1 MSRNVPPEKD
11 VGRAADPTT
20 GLSATNTAVEAIA
33 RALLYEGY
41 VLYPYRAD
49 ALKNRHRW
57 TVGGLVPRAYGE
69 RHAEPWS
76 LQAECLIHGDADSRL
91 SVGLRFLRP
100 VGTASLWQEAVEE
113 QFIVP
118 DLPLVGQD
126 SQPVRWTYRAGPDDT
141 PVTAAV
147 EFSSADVGD
156 SVFRIRVRAENHT
169 ALDDANVTRDEAML
183 RGLAS
188 AHVVL
193 GVRGGRF
200 VSLADPP
207 AELKALADGCRN
219 VGVWPVLVGDPGR
232 CDTVLASPII
242 LEDFPRVAPES
253 PGDFFDGTEIDEML
267 ALRIRTL
274 TDDEKRQM
282 ATLDPRTRALLERV
296 EGLSDAGLARLH
308 GAVRTPRPGDR
319 VRLRPNGRA
328 DAFDLLLAGKSAT
341 VASVETDFEGNTYV
355 TVTVD
360 DDPGRD
366 LGATGMPGHRFFFRP
381 DEVELL

>member
-1 MSRNVPPEKD
+1 MS
-11 VGRAADPTT
+11 
-20 GLSATNTAVEAIA
+20 TAVEAIA

-57 TVGGLVPRAYGE
+57 TVGGLVPRTYGE
-69 RHAEPWS
+69 LHNEPSS
-76 LQAECLIHGDADSRL
+76 LQAECLVHGDVNSRL

-100 VGTASLWQEAVEE
+100 VGPPTEWQEGVEE
-113 QFIVP
+113 QFTVP
-118 DLPLVGQD
+118 DVPLVGQVF
-126 SQPVRWTYRAGPDDT
+126 QPVQWVYRAGPDDS
-141 PVTAAV
+141 PVTAVV
-147 EFSSADVGD
+147 EFSAAGVGD
-156 SVFRIRVRAENHT
+156 GVFRIRVRVENVSQ
-169 ALDDANVTRDEAML
+169 LDDPDRLTRDQAML

-193 GVRGGRF
+193 GIRGGRS
-200 VSLADPP
+200 VSMTEPP
-207 AELKALADGCRN
+207 AELKALAEGCRN
-219 VGVWPVLVGDPGR
+219 IGVWPVLVGDPGR
-232 CDTVLASPII
+232 CDTVLASPVI

-282 ATLDPRTRALLERV
+282 AALDPRTRALLERV

-308 GAVRTPRPGDR
+308 GAARTPRPGDR
-319 VRLRPNGRA
+319 VRLRPGGRA
-328 DAFDLLLAGKSAT
+328 DAFDLLLAGKTAT

>member
-1 MSRNVPPEKD
+1 MN
-11 VGRAADPTT
+11 TT
-20 GLSATNTAVEAIA
+20 TVEPIA

-57 TVGGLVPRAYGE
+57 AIGGLVPRAHG
-69 RHAEPWS
+69 EPWF
-76 LQAECLIHGDADSRL
+76 LQVECLARGDADARL

-100 VGTASLWQEAVEE
+100 VGRADDWQEAVEE
-113 QFIVP
+113 AFTVP
-118 DLPLVGQD
+118 DLPVVGQV
-126 SQPVRWTYRAGPDDT
+126 SQPVRWHYRAG

-147 EFSSADVGD
+147 EFCSEDLGD
-156 SVFRIRVRAENHT
+156 GLYRVRVRVE
-169 ALDDANVTRDEAML
+169 NVTAIDE
-183 RGLAS
+183 RVSRSEVTLAS
-188 AHVVL
+188 AHIVL
-193 GVRGGRF
+193 GVCGGRF
-200 VSLADPP
+200 VSLTDPP
-207 AELKALADGCRN
+207 DGLKPLAEACRN

-253 PGDFFDGTEIDEML
+253 PGDFFDATEIDEML

-296 EGLSDAGLARLH
+296 ETMSDAGLARLH
-308 GAVRTPRPGDR
+308 GAVRTPGPGDR
-319 VRLRPNGRA
+319 VRLRPSGRA
-328 DAFDLLLAGKSAT
+328 DAIDLMLGGKAAT
-341 VASVETDFEGNTYV
+341 VASVETDFEGKTYV

>member
-1 MSRNVPPEKD
+1 M
-11 VGRAADPTT
+11 
-20 GLSATNTAVEAIA
+20 NTAVEAIA

-57 TVGGLVPRAYGE
+57 TVGGLVPRTYGE
-69 RHAEPWS
+69 LHSEPWS
-76 LQAECLIHGDADSRL
+76 LQAECLVHGDADSRL

-100 VGTASLWQEAVEE
+100 VGPPTEWQEAAEE
-113 QFIVP
+113 EFTVP
-118 DLPLVGQD
+118 DVPLVGQV
-126 SQPVRWTYRAGPDDT
+126 SRPVQWVYRTGPDEA
-141 PVTAAV
+141 PVLAAV
-147 EFSSADVGD
+147 EFSSTGVADGL
-156 SVFRIRVRAENHT
+156 FRLRVRVEN
-169 ALDDANVTRDEAML
+169 ASPLDGADGLTRDQAML

-188 AHVVL
+188 AHVIL

-200 VSLADPP
+200 VSLTDPP
-207 AELKALADGCRN
+207 AELTALAEGCRN

-296 EGLSDAGLARLH
+296 EGLADAGLARLH

-328 DAFDLLLAGKSAT
+328 DAFDLMLAGKAAT

>member
-1 MSRNVPPEKD
+1 MN
-11 VGRAADPTT
+11 T
-20 GLSATNTAVEAIA
+20 TAVEPIA

-57 TVGGLVPRAYGE
+57 TLGGLVPRECGD
-69 RHAEPWS
+69 PWF
-76 LQAECLIHGDADSRL
+76 LQTECLVRADDDARL

-100 VGTASLWQEAVEE
+100 VGRAEADWQEAVEE
-113 QFIVP
+113 AFTVP
-118 DLPLVGQD
+118 DVPVVD
-126 SQPVRWTYRAGPDDT
+126 PVSQPVRWNYGAGL
-141 PVTAAV
+141 VTATV
-147 EFSSADVGD
+147 EFSAVCLGGGLY
-156 SVFRIRVRAENHT
+156 RVRVRVE
-169 ALDDANVTRDEAML
+169 NVTPSDGRVSRSEL
-183 RGLAS
+183 TLAS

-193 GVRGGRF
+193 GVRDGRF
-200 VSLADPP
+200 ISLTDPPEELKRLAD
-207 AELKALADGCRN
+207 DCRN

-232 CDTVLASPII
+232 CDTVLVSPII

-253 PGDFFDGTEIDEML
+253 PGDFFDATEIDEML

-282 ATLDPRTRALLERV
+282 GILDPRTRALLERV
-296 EGLSDAGLARLH
+296 ETMSDAGLARLH

-319 VRLRPNGRA
+319 VRLRPEGRA
-328 DAFDLLLAGKSAT
+328 DAIDLLLAGKAAT
-341 VASVETDFEGNTYV
+341 VASVETDFEGQTYV

-381 DEVELL
+381 AEVELL

>member
-1 MSRNVPPEKD
+1 M
-11 VGRAADPTT
+11 
-20 GLSATNTAVEAIA
+20 NTAVEPIA
-33 RALLYEGY
+33 CALLYEGY

-57 TVGGLVPRAYGE
+57 TLGGLVPRAHG
-69 RHAEPWS
+69 EPWF
-76 LQAECLIHGDADSRL
+76 LQAECLVHGDADSRL

-100 VGTASLWQEAVEE
+100 VGRADTEWQEAVEE
-113 QFIVP
+113 SFTVP
-118 DLPLVGQD
+118 DVPLVGQV
-126 SQPVRWTYRAGPDDT
+126 SQPVRWSYRAGPDET

-147 EFSSADVGD
+147 EYKAVPVGEGLY
-156 SVFRIRVRAENHT
+156 RVRVRVE
-169 ALDDANVTRDEAML
+169 NVTAIEDGASREAVTL
-183 RGLAS
+183 RTLAS

-193 GVRGGRF
+193 GVCAGRF
-200 VSLADPP
+200 ASLTDPP
-207 AELKALADGCRN
+207 DELKQLAAGCRN

-253 PGDFFDGTEIDEML
+253 PGDFFDATEIDEML

-296 EGLSDAGLARLH
+296 ETMSDAGLARLH
-308 GAVRTPRPGDR
+308 GATRTPRPGDR
-319 VRLRPNGRA
+319 VCLRPSGRA
-328 DAFDLLLAGKSAT
+328 DAFDLLLTGKTAT
-341 VASVETDFEGNTYV
+341 VASVETDFEGKTYV

-366 LGATGMPGHRFFFRP
+366 LGTTGMPGHRFFFRP
-381 DEVELL
+381 GEVELL

>member
-1 MSRNVPPEKD
+1 M
-11 VGRAADPTT
+11 
-20 GLSATNTAVEAIA
+20 NTAVEPIA
-33 RALLYEGY
+33 RAVLYEGY

-69 RHAEPWS
+69 RHGEPWS
-76 LQAECLIHGDADSRL
+76 LQAECLVHGDAESRL

-100 VGTASLWQEAVEE
+100 VGTVAWQEAVEE
-113 QFIVP
+113 QFTVP
-118 DLPLVGQD
+118 DVPLVGQV
-126 SQPVRWTYRAGPDDT
+126 SQPVPWIYRVGPDES

-147 EFSSADVGD
+147 EFSAAGVGD
-156 SVFRIRVRAENHT
+156 GLFRIRVRVENLSR
-169 ALDDANVTRDEAML
+169 LDDPDHIARDAAML

-193 GVRGGRF
+193 GVHGGRF
-200 VSLADPP
+200 VSLTDPP
-207 AELKALADGCRN
+207 TALKPVAEGCRN

-282 ATLDPRTRALLERV
+282 ATLDPRTRALLDRV

-308 GAVRTPRPGDR
+308 GAGRIPRPGDR
-319 VRLRPNGRA
+319 VCLRPGGRA
-328 DAFDLLLAGKSAT
+328 DAFDLLLAGKAAT
-341 VASVETDFEGNTYV
+341 VASVETDFEGKTYV

-366 LGATGMPGHRFFFRP
+366 LGTTGMPGHRFFFRP
-381 DEVELL
+381 DEVEPL

>member
-1 MSRNVPPEKD
+1 M
-11 VGRAADPTT
+11 
-20 GLSATNTAVEAIA
+20 NTAVEPIA
-33 RALLYEGY
+33 RAVLYEGY

-76 LQAECLIHGDADSRL
+76 FQAECLVHGDAESRL

-100 VGTASLWQEAVEE
+100 VGTASTWQEAVEE
-113 QFIVP
+113 QFTVP
-118 DLPLVGQD
+118 DVPLVGRV
-126 SQPVRWTYRAGPDDT
+126 SQPVRWSYRSGPEDA
-141 PVTAAV
+141 PVAAVV
-147 EFSSADVGD
+147 EFSSAGVGD
-156 SVFRIRVRAENHT
+156 GLFRIRVQVENLT
-169 ALDDANVTRDEAML
+169 TCDDTVTRDAAML

-193 GVRGGRF
+193 GVRSGRF
-200 VSLADPP
+200 VSLTDSPT
-207 AELKALADGCRN
+207 ELKALADGCRN

-232 CDTVLASPII
+232 CDMVLASSII

-253 PGDFFDGTEIDEML
+253 PGEFFDGTEIDEML

-274 TDDEKRQM
+274 TDDEKHQM
-282 ATLDPRTRALLERV
+282 AALDPRTRALLERV

-308 GAVRTPRPGDR
+308 GAGRIPKPGYR
-319 VRLRPNGRA
+319 VRLRPRGQA
-328 DAFDLLLAGKSAT
+328 DAFDLLLAGRAAT
-341 VASVETDFEGNTYV
+341 VASVETDFEGKTYV